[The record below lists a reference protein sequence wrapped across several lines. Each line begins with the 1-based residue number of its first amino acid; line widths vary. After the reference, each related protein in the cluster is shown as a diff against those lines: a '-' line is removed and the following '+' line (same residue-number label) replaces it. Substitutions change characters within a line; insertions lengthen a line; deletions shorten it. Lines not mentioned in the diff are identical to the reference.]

1 VPLEIRAPRS
11 PRLSLVP
18 PVPTDLSMHAL
29 RGRAGADGKS
39 AYQSAV
45 DAGFIGTEQDWIDS
59 LLTVDDLQDHV
70 DDNTPHPAYDDIP
83 SLNLLFE
90 NGLI

>member
-1 VPLEIRAPRS
+1 MPLEIRAPQS
-11 PRLSLVP
+11 PRLRLVP
-18 PVPTDLSMHAL
+18 PVPTDLSLTAQ
-29 RGRAGADGKS
+29 RGEPGKS

-45 DAGFIGTEQDWIDS
+45 DSGFLGTEQEWVDS
-59 LLTVDDLQDHV
+59 IVTTDDLNAHINDE
-70 DDNTPHPAYDDIP
+70 TPHPVYDDIP